1 MTKDKV
7 KLGDFDNLLKFHS
20 KNDLFFFMDDY
31 VTFE

>member
-20 KNDLFFFMDDY
+20 KNDLFFLWMIM
-31 VTFE
+31 